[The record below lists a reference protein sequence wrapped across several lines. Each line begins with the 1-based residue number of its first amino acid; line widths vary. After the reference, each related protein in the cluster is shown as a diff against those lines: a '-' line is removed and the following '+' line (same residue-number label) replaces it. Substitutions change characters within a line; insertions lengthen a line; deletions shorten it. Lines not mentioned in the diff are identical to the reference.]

1 MDDVL
6 SVKVTEKHRWKQSNI
21 CKTDHRGE
29 GKSGFGALLHALR
42 RLSGHIDATHGVK
55 LGFCDVQ
62 MAVEAA
68 AFTPLRDDGK
78 VGLGHVAHE
87 QQDIDVASF
96 PAG

>member
-6 SVKVTEKHRWKQSNI
+6 CVKVTG
-21 CKTDHRGE
+21 KTARKGSKLCQGDE
-29 GKSGFGALLHALR
+29 TAKEEPALLHPLR
-42 RLSGHIDATHGVK
+42 GLSGHVDATHGVK
-55 LGFCDVQ
+55 LGFRDVQ

-68 AFTPLRDDGK
+68 AFAPLRDDGK

-87 QQDIDVASF
+87 QQNVDVASL